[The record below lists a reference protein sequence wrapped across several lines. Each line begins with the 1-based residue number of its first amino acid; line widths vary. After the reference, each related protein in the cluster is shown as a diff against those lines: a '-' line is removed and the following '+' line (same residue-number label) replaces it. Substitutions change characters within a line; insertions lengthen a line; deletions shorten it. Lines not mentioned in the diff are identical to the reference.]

1 MRSDIA
7 VNYSATVSKTIH
19 LKSVTPITIH
29 GGANEGKT
37 PELRL
42 STINGMMRYWFEA
55 LNNRQ
60 VKERSSNL
68 IFGTAESKISQKSI
82 IWLTD
87 NMYRKGGKT
96 GSFRPSH
103 LRKYTISAFEEGTDW
118 PITVSTKKSNK
129 EYLEEGVNALE
140 SAVLFGG
147 FGQRGRHG
155 GSSFVLPELEI
166 KNANDLISYLQSLTD
181 FYKVNTEIKQDQ
193 LELVNLQNNH
203 TEVRWLSTKIIDT
216 PLANV
221 NTILSKIRE
230 ATHAASYKELK
241 GVLGCADKN
250 NKFASPLHTSIY
262 QYTNGKFTVIITET
276 SQDTQKT
283 SKYIR
288 AKDIYIGNLQKYLKG
303 G

>member
-1 MRSDIA
+1 MEA
-7 VNYSATVSKTIH
+7 NYSATVSKKIH

-42 STINGMMRYWFEA
+42 STVNGMMKYWFEA
-55 LNNRQ
+55 LDNRQ
-60 VKERSSNL
+60 VKERSSKL
-68 IFGTAESKISQKSI
+68 IFGTAESEISQKSI

-87 NMYRKGGKT
+87 NMYRKGERMVK
-96 GSFRPSH
+96 FRLSDSQN
-103 LRKYTISAFEEGTDW
+103 YTISALEEGTDW
-118 PITVSTKKSNK
+118 PIRVSTKKSNK
-129 EYLEEGVNALE
+129 EYLEEGVNALK

-155 GSSFVLPELEI
+155 GSSFILPELEI
-166 KNANDLISYLQSLTD
+166 KNAEDLISYLQSLTD

-216 PLANV
+216 PLVNV

-230 ATHAASYKELK
+230 ATHDASDKELK
-241 GVLGCADKN
+241 GVLGSPDKN

-262 QYTNGKFTVIITET
+262 QYINGKFTVIVTET
-276 SQDTQKT
+276 TQDIQKN
-283 SKYIR
+283 SKYIQ
-288 AKDIYIGNLQKYLKG
+288 AKNLYLENLEKYLKG